1 MRLLTL
7 ILCTLSWLPLAQ
19 AQYGDCATA
28 KEICNKDRIRFT
40 PRGPGSS
47 NREADLVICFM
58 SGTSKGQAEINS
70 AWIKFEI
77 KESGTFLFTAT
88 PDVASDDL
96 DFVVFRLQNNGDCKT
111 KQVVRCMASGETQG
125 MPSERCMGAT
135 GLRSNERESS
145 EDSGCNDPDD
155 NAWLAPLRVSKG
167 EHYAIMISNMTA
179 PRSFS
184 VSFSGTAQLFCE
196 KEEKP
201 IAKKEEPKKKEEK
214 SKPKTEP
221 KPEPKPTAPVAEA
234 PKKNDP
240 PKAINGREVEVGE
253 VVKVKNR
260 TIKVKVWDSQ
270 VEDGDVISIYI
281 GEEKVLDHYRLTKAP
296 KEFVFNLPATGSEH
310 YLTVYADDFGQKAP
324 NTATLIIDDGNNN
337 PQQINLS
344 SDRKK
349 QESVKI
355 ITN

>member
-7 ILCTLSWLPLAQ
+7 ICCLFAAWPNLQ

-28 KEICNKDRIRFT
+28 KEICTKDRLRFT
-40 PRGPGSS
+40 PRGPGS
-47 NREADLVICFM
+47 NRREADLLTCFM
-58 SGTSKGQAEINS
+58 SGSSKGQAEINS
-70 AWIKFEI
+70 VWIKFEI

-88 PDVASDDL
+88 PDVASDDI
-96 DFVVFRLQNNGDCKT
+96 DFVVFRLQGNGDCASKLP
-111 KQVVRCMASGETQG
+111 VRCMASGETSG
-125 MPSERCMGAT
+125 MPSERCLGPT
-135 GLRSNERESS
+135 GLRTNERESS

-167 EHYAIMISNMTA
+167 EHYAIMLSNMTA

-184 VSFSGTAQLFCE
+184 ISFSGTAQLKCE
-196 KEEKP
+196 EPERP
-201 IAKKEEPKKKEEK
+201 IAKKEEPPKKKEEP
-214 SKPKTEP
+214 PKK
-221 KPEPKPTAPVAEA
+221 KPEPAPTKPPVAEV

-240 PKAINGREVEVGE
+240 PKVINGRDVEVGE

-270 VEDGDVISIYI
+270 VEDGDIISIFI
-281 GEEKVLDHYRLTKAP
+281 GEEKVLDHFRLTKSP
-296 KEFVFNLPATGSEH
+296 KEFVFNLPATGTEH
-310 YLTVYADDFGQKAP
+310 YLTVYSDDFGAKAP